1 MIFPLLSI
9 HNTFHEKLVWG
20 VRIEGSIN
28 IPHEDISI
36 NGALSVPDSV
46 ILIFAMVC
54 HALLISEG
62 IVTFA
67 NVMTDANPSTI
78 VKNKRIKFFTERL
91 LLLMLCA

>member
-1 MIFPLLSI
+1 M
-9 HNTFHEKLVWG
+9 
-20 VRIEGSIN
+20 EGSIN

-46 ILIFAMVC
+46 ILIFAIVC
-54 HALLISEG
+54 HAFCMVDGIS
-62 IVTFA
+62 ICA
-67 NVMTDANPSTI
+67 KVMTDANPSTI